1 MFIVAAQLLV
11 AVSFLLG
18 QHVSAQNRQA
28 IAVPHGL
35 CKYDIGSS
43 RPHIISFL

>member
-1 MFIVAAQLLV
+1 MFIGAAQLLV

-28 IAVPHGL
+28 IAIHHGL
-35 CKYDIGSS
+35 CKYDIRSS
-43 RPHIISFL
+43 RLHTIRH